1 MERSPSVKR
10 PERDDLIPRS
20 ESGSDPGSDAGEDP
34 RGRVLLALARESLQA
49 ALGRGVV
56 HPRHLEAEPW
66 LQEPGATFVTLRE
79 DGELRGC
86 VGSIRAYRPLGE
98 DVVANAR
105 AAALYDSRFPPVA
118 PAELPRLRVEVSL
131 LSPPAPL
138 PAASEAEAIERLRPG
153 VDGVILEDGPA
164 RSTFLPQVWEQLPEP
179 RRFLAYLKQKAGLHP
194 DSWSPTLRLWTY
206 AVAKWEEE

>member
-10 PERDDLIPRS
+10 PEPGGLGTAADD
-20 ESGSDPGSDAGEDP
+20 E

-49 ALGRGVV
+49 TLGRGVV
-56 HPRHLEAEPW
+56 HPRAEPW

-79 DGELRGC
+79 DGDLRGC

-105 AAALYDSRFPPVA
+105 AAALYDSRFPPVV
-118 PAELPRLRVEVSL
+118 PAELPRISLEVSL

-138 PAASEAEAIERLRPG
+138 PAATEAEAIARLRPG

-179 RRFLAYLKQKAGLHP
+179 RRFLAYLKQKAGLRP
-194 DSWSPTLRLWTY
+194 DAWSPTLRLWTY
-206 AVAKWEEE
+206 TVAKWEEE